1 LKKTEA
7 VVSYWRLAK
16 SNYLGVLFT
25 EQDSMDFEPAL
36 FLAVQNEEVG
46 EYAVN
51 GFSCNSD
58 EPRSYCDR
66 CLGWL

>member
-1 LKKTEA
+1 
-7 VVSYWRLAK
+7 
-16 SNYLGVLFT
+16 
-25 EQDSMDFEPAL
+25 MDFEPAL

-66 CLGWL
+66 CLGWLYKQLFVIFPAVSALAAWVLTL

>member
-1 LKKTEA
+1 
-7 VVSYWRLAK
+7 
-16 SNYLGVLFT
+16 
-25 EQDSMDFEPAL
+25 MDFEPAL